1 LDIQLDVDE
10 VRVERA
16 RLGDPTRAAR
26 PKIRPPLGRQIR
38 PFKIGKICGLPP
50 ALSGTEKQE
59 QGSVADL
66 ER

>member
-26 PKIRPPLGRQIR
+26 PKIRPPLGRQIGHSKSEKSAACLQ
-38 PFKIGKICGLPP
+38 PSAEPKNKSKAALP
-50 ALSGTEKQE
+50 T
-59 QGSVADL
+59 
-66 ER
+66 